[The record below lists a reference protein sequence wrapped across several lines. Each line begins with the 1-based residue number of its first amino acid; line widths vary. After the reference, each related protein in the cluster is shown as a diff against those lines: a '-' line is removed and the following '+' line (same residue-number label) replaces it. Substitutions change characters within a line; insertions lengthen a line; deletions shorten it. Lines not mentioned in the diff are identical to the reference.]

1 MMNLLMNINMLL
13 KLRNLICAHGDFAKF
28 IYKILNICSQQK
40 KNTYMSKNQNIIIV
54 FSRSPY
60 VVHLLILVP
69 LFVEIY
75 GINLKLDLKH

>member
-1 MMNLLMNINMLL
+1 
-13 KLRNLICAHGDFAKF
+13 
-28 IYKILNICSQQK
+28 
-40 KNTYMSKNQNIIIV
+40 MSKNQNIIIV

-60 VVHLLILVP
+60 VVHLLFLVQ